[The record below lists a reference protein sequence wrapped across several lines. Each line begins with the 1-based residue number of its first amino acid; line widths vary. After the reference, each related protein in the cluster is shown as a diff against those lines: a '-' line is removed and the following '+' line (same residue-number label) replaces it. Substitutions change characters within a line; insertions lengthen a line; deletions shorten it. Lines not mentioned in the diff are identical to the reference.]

1 MKNKVTVIGAGH
13 VGSTL
18 AQYLAMKN
26 LADVV
31 LVDIVKGLPQGKAL
45 DIAEAGLPLGFDSR
59 VMGTNDYADTAGSEI
74 VCMTAGL
81 ARKPGMSR
89 EDLLAANARIVSE
102 CVTEAIKQSPN
113 AMIIMVTNPIDVMTY
128 HAFKLC
134 ALPSKRV
141 FGQAGILDSARFAA
155 FVAMELNVSVR
166 DVSPMVLGGHGD
178 SMVPLPRFTT
188 VAGVP
193 VTELIPPDRLKA
205 IVDRTRNGGGE
216 IVALLKTGSAYYAPA
231 AATAVMVESVL
242 KDCRRLLPCSVYLT
256 GQYGINDIYI
266 GCPCILGAGGVE
278 SILELELTDEEQG
291 GLCRSA
297 KVYREQ
303 IDLL

>member
-18 AQYLAMKN
+18 AQYIAMQN

-45 DIAEAGLPLGFDSR
+45 DIAEAGLPLAFDAR
-59 VMGTNDYADTAGSEI
+59 VMGTNDYADTAGSDI

-102 CVTEAIKQSPN
+102 CMTAAIEQSPN

-134 ALPSKRV
+134 SLPSKRV

-155 FVAMELNVSVR
+155 FIAMELNVSVR

-188 VAGVP
+188 VAGIP
-193 VTELIPPDRLKA
+193 VTELISEDRLNA
-205 IVDRTRNGGGE
+205 IVERTRNGGGE

-242 KDCRRLLPCSVYLT
+242 KDSRRLLPCSVYLS
-256 GQYGINDIYI
+256 GQYGIKDIYI
-266 GCPCILGAGGVE
+266 GCPCILGAGGIE
-278 SILELELTDEEQG
+278 SILELELTGEEQQA
-291 GLCRSA
+291 LSRSA
-297 KVYREQ
+297 EIYREQ

>member
-1 MKNKVTVIGAGH
+1 MKSKVTVIGAGH
-13 VGSTL
+13 VGATL
-18 AQYLAMKN
+18 AQYIAMQG

-31 LVDIVKGLPQGKAL
+31 LVDIVEGLPQGKAL
-45 DIAEAGLPLGFDSR
+45 DITEAGLPLGFDGR
-59 VMGTNDYADTAGSEI
+59 VKGTNDYADTAGSEI
-74 VCMTAGL
+74 ICMTAGL

-89 EDLLAANARIVSE
+89 EDLLAANAKIVSD
-102 CVTEAIKQSPN
+102 CVTEAIKRSPN
-113 AMIIMVTNPIDVMTY
+113 AMVIMVTNPIDVMTY

-134 ALPSKRV
+134 ALPSKQV

-155 FVAMELNVSVR
+155 FVALELNVSVR
-166 DVSPMVLGGHGD
+166 DVSPMVMGGHGD

-188 VAGVP
+188 VAGIP
-193 VTELIPPDRLKA
+193 VTELIPKDRLNA
-205 IVDRTRNGGGE
+205 IVERTRNGGGE

-242 KDCRRLLPCSVYLT
+242 KDARRLLPCSVYLT

-278 SILELELTDEEQG
+278 SILELELTDEEQQA
-291 GLCRSA
+291 LSRSA
-297 KVYREQ
+297 KVYKEQ